1 MSDRTPPMA
10 PMPPVPPPHDLEA
23 RLADLAAVI
32 AFPATP
38 DLAGAVGAQLRLP
51 RSPALPFLPFFRVS
65 GWPAGRPL
73 RRSLLLAAALTLLV
87 VAGAFAVRL
96 GLDLLQIRFGPV
108 PTLTPPPSQAP
119 LSSAGSSPAATVVL
133 GLTLQLGQRVTL
145 EDVLGISS
153 MRVLVPELL
162 GPPDLIYVGGPAL
175 RGQIAFVYAPRD
187 GLPLSGLL
195 GGAGLLVTQN
205 RGEVD
210 QGLAS
215 KLVDAG
221 LATVEYVDVNGAP
234 GVWIGGKPH
243 IFWYLAPD
251 GTVIEESR
259 RFVGDT
265 LAWEVDGV
273 LYRIEGD
280 IPLEQALE
288 IARSMR

>member
-1 MSDRTPPMA
+1 MNDR
-10 PMPPVPPPHDLEA
+10 MPPIAPQDLEA
-23 RLADLAAVI
+23 RLADLAGVL
-32 AFPATP
+32 AFPPTP
-38 DLAGAVGAQLRLP
+38 DLAGAVGARLRAP
-51 RSPALPFLPFFRVS
+51 RPGTVPFRRSS
-65 GWPAGRPL
+65 GPIAGRWPL

-108 PTLTPPPSQAP
+108 PTLTPPPSQAAP
-119 LSSAGSSPAATVVL
+119 SPGSSPGSSPAASAAL
-133 GLTLQLGQRVTL
+133 GSSLQLGQPVTL
-145 EDVLGISS
+145 EEVLGISS
-153 MRVLVPELL
+153 VRVLVPESL
-162 GPPDLIYVGGPAL
+162 GPPDQIYVGGPGL

-195 GGAGLLVTQN
+195 GGAGLLITQN

-210 QGLAS
+210 QGLAR
-215 KLVDAG
+215 KLLDAG
-221 LATVEYVDVNGAP
+221 LATVTYVDVDGAP
-234 GVWIGGKPH
+234 GIWIGGKPH
-243 IFWYLAPD
+243 IFWYLAAD

-259 RFVGDT
+259 RYVGDT

>member
-1 MSDRTPPMA
+1 MNGVPPMT
-10 PMPPVPPPHDLEA
+10 PQDLEA
-23 RLADLAAVI
+23 RLVDLAGFVAV
-32 AFPATP
+32 PPTP
-38 DLAGAVGAQLRLP
+38 DLAGAVGARLRAAGP
-51 RSPALPFLPFFRVS
+51 GTVPFRGSS
-65 GWPAGRPL
+65 GRAAGGWPL

-108 PTLTPPPSQAP
+108 PTLAPASQAAPSPGSSP
-119 LSSAGSSPAATVVL
+119 LSSPAASTIL
-133 GLTLQLGQRVTL
+133 GSSLQLGQPVTL

-153 MRVLVPELL
+153 VRVLVPESL
-162 GPPDLIYVGGPAL
+162 GPPDQVYVGGPGL
-175 RGQIAFVYAPRD
+175 RGQVAFVYAPRD

-195 GGAGLLVTQN
+195 GGAGLLITQN
-205 RGEVD
+205 HGEVD
-210 QGLAS
+210 QGLAR
-215 KLVDAG
+215 KLLDAG
-221 LATVEYVDVNGAP
+221 LATVTSVDVNGAP

-251 GTVIEESR
+251 GTAIEESR
-259 RFVGDT
+259 RYVGDT

>member
-1 MSDRTPPMA
+1 MSDRMLPMS
-10 PMPPVPPPHDLEA
+10 PMPPMELEA
-23 RLADLAAVI
+23 RLADLAAVL
-32 AFPATP
+32 AFPPTP
-38 DLAGAVGAQLRLP
+38 DLAGAVGARLRAAP
-51 RSPALPFLPFFRVS
+51 RPRALPF
-65 GWPAGRPL
+65 GGRPGSLFGLNNEGRSL

-108 PTLTPPPSQAP
+108 PTLAPPPSQAATSP
-119 LSSAGSSPAATVVL
+119 GSSPAPSVVL
-133 GLTLQLGQRVTL
+133 GASLHLGQEVTL
-145 EDVLGISS
+145 DDVLGISS
-153 MRVLVPELL
+153 FRVLVPALL
-162 GPPDLIYVGGPAL
+162 GPPDKIYAGGAAL
-175 RGQIAFVYAPRD
+175 RRQIAFVYAPRD

-195 GGAGLLVTQN
+195 GGAGLLITQN

-215 KLVDAG
+215 KLLDAR

-234 GVWIGGKPH
+234 GVWIGGRPH

-251 GTVIEESR
+251 GRPIEESR
-259 RFVGDT
+259 RYVGDT

-280 IPLEQALE
+280 IPLEQALD
-288 IARSMR
+288 IAESMR